1 VEASSTALFW
11 SIFVLVIVVNNFTAI
26 TMKQQV
32 NATLPTG
39 QRFSWWNRDVRQV
52 SRKYLEIF
60 PESYLPIVE
69 RCSFWVAIVLGV
81 TFFIA
86 TYTPR

>member
-1 VEASSTALFW
+1 MALFW

-52 SRKYLEIF
+52 SRKYLELF

-69 RCSFWVAIVLGV
+69 QCSFGLRLSLG
-81 TFFIA
+81 
-86 TYTPR
+86 